1 MAGAP
6 TFPPNLI
13 RRAGLPIGCI
23 LFTRTPDMDYPA
35 PLARLIDELQRLPGI
50 GPKSA
55 QRIAFHLLKT
65 TGDETQ
71 RLAAAVEELKVSI
84 RTCVRC
90 HAFTDREVCTT
101 CSDPA
106 RSDRV
111 VCVVEEPHN
120 LMAIERT
127 RDFRGRYHVLHG
139 ALSPLQGIG
148 PDELR
153 LSGLLERVHAGG
165 LEEVILATS
174 PTVEGE
180 ATAVYLARI
189 LKPLG
194 VKVTRIA
201 MGIPV
206 GSDLDWA
213 DEVTMAKALEGRR
226 EY

>member
-1 MAGAP
+1 
-6 TFPPNLI
+6 
-13 RRAGLPIGCI
+13 
-23 LFTRTPDMDYPA
+23 MDYPA
-35 PLARLIDELQRLPGI
+35 PVSRLIDELRKLPGI

-55 QRIAFHLLKT
+55 QRIAFHLLK
-65 TGDETQ
+65 ETKEEAA
-71 RLAAAVEELKVSI
+71 RLASAIGELLDGI
-84 RTCVRC
+84 RTCSLCNAV
-90 HAFTDREVCTT
+90 TDREVCAT

-111 VCVVEEPHN
+111 ICVVEEPGN
-120 LMAIERT
+120 LVAVERT
-127 RDFRGRYHVLHG
+127 RDFKGRYHVLHG

-153 LSGLLERVHAGG
+153 IQGLLDRVRKGG
-165 LEEVILATS
+165 VEEVILATS

-189 LKPLG
+189 LKPLS
-194 VKVTRIA
+194 VRVTRIA

-206 GSDLDWA
+206 GSDLEWA
-213 DEVTMAKALEGRR
+213 DEVTIAKALEGRR